1 MSISEKI
8 DQFCEE
14 KRQLDL
20 NYNSNKREM
29 LSAFHK
35 EIEDLFLKEGCQ
47 IPKTLFRAEGIF
59 GGNGR
64 FVLIT
69 YTLVGIVSHTS
80 VPVCINI
87 KYESSGWVKSRETIC
102 VREVSQNG
110 IVHAMEYSKLFF
122 TAEEA
127 INDVISQ
134 LRIELNE

>member
-8 DQFCEE
+8 DQFSEE
-14 KRQLDL
+14 ERQLDL

-87 KYESSGWVKSRETIC
+87 QYKSNGWIKSRETIC
-102 VREVSQNG
+102 VPEVSQDG
-110 IVHAMEYSKLFF
+110 IVHAMDSKKLFF
-122 TAEEA
+122 TAQEA
-127 INDVISQ
+127 IEDVIIQ
-134 LRIELNE
+134 LGGF